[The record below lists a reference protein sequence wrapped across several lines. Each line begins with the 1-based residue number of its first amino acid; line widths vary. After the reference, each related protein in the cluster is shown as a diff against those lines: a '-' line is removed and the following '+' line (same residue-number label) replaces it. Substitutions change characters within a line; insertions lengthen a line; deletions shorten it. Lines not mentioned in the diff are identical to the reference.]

1 MPIFYILSDLCN
13 KGLVYCTKDTKLI
26 GIFRICDRSFL
37 LTVYCIDDNFELCHR
52 LFLKT
57 CIIKTFKCISI
68 GLNQQLK
75 HNHAIASNQTRR
87 ITTTTTTTQWS
98 TCKTFLL
105 TRISDNRHEFGARTS
120 CVGHDVNATTAGGW
134 LRWSGLT
141 LITNLSVI
149 THESYWT
156 YAKCFTSW
164 PFFLFYNISA
174 GFS

>member
-1 MPIFYILSDLCN
+1 MQQRACIP
-13 KGLVYCTKDTKLI
+13 TKDTKLI
-26 GIFRICDRSFL
+26 GIFRICDRRFL

-87 ITTTTTTTQWS
+87 RITTTTTTTTQWS